1 MIFVAGATG
10 VLGNEVVRRLRERG
24 ESVRALVRES
34 SDAGKVA
41 ALEDMGAEVVRGDL
55 KDAAS
60 LKNALSGV
68 DVVVST
74 VSAIT
79 TAKPGDSFDATDDQG
94 NINLL
99 NESIAAGA
107 RRFIFVSFDV
117 DGVAESPLTNAKR
130 HAEQSIMSSGIDY
143 TIHRPSLFM
152 QVWLSPMLF
161 ADPATATAK
170 VFGPGTA
177 GIEYIAVGDVA
188 EAMVQSIF
196 DDSMKNRVV
205 GYGGPEPVSQRR
217 ALEIFSEAFGKPFAP
232 IDIPE
237 SELEKQWSAADN
249 PWQKSLT
256 GLMLGVARG
265 FGGGSGPASQ
275 YFPMKMTTLK
285 EFATT
290 LAEPSPG
297 S

>member
-1 MIFVAGATG
+1 
-10 VLGNEVVRRLRERG
+10 
-24 ESVRALVRES
+24 
-34 SDAGKVA
+34 
-41 ALEDMGAEVVRGDL
+41 
-55 KDAAS
+55 
-60 LKNALSGV
+60 
-68 DVVVST
+68 
-74 VSAIT
+74 
-79 TAKPGDSFDATDDQG
+79 
-94 NINLL
+94 
-99 NESIAAGA
+99 
-107 RRFIFVSFDV
+107 
-117 DGVAESPLTNAKR
+117 
-130 HAEQSIMSSGIDY
+130 
-143 TIHRPSLFM
+143 
-152 QVWLSPMLF
+152 
-161 ADPATATAK
+161 
-170 VFGPGTA
+170 
-177 GIEYIAVGDVA
+177 
-188 EAMVQSIF
+188 
-196 DDSMKNRVV
+196 MKNRVV

-290 LAEPSPG
+290 LAESSPG

>member
-10 VLGNEVVRRLRERG
+10 VLGMEVVRRLRERG

-34 SDAGKVA
+34 SDAAKVA
-41 ALEDMGAEVVRGDL
+41 ALEKMGAEIVRGDL

-60 LKNALSGV
+60 LKNPLSGV
-68 DVVVST
+68 DTVVST
-74 VSAIT
+74 VTAIT

-94 NINLL
+94 NVNLL
-99 NESIAAGA
+99 NQAVAAGA
-107 RRFIFVSFDV
+107 RRFVFTSFDL
-117 DGVAESPLTNAKR
+117 DGGVAESPLVNAKR
-130 HAEQSIMSSGIDY
+130 HAEEQIIGSGIDY

-152 QVWLSPMLF
+152 QIWLSPRLF

-170 VFGPGTA
+170 VFGPGTT
-177 GIEYIAVGDVA
+177 GIEYIAVNDVA
-188 EAMVQSIF
+188 EAIVQSIF
-196 DDSMKNRVV
+196 DDAMRNRIVS
-205 GYGGPEPVSQRR
+205 YGGPEPVSQRR

-237 SELEKQWSAADN
+237 FELEKQWSAAGD

-265 FGGGSGPASQ
+265 FGGGNGPASR
-275 YFPMKMTTLK
+275 YFPMKMTTVQ
-285 EFATT
+285 EFARS
-290 LAEPSPG
+290 LVR
-297 S
+297 